1 MAFSQKDTQT
11 ALALLAILWILS
23 KRGTYAANPARTT
36 PEGHNRPP
44 LDA

>member
-1 MAFSQKDTQT
+1 MAFSQKDTQA

-23 KRGTYAANPARTT
+23 KRESWSPTPARTS
-36 PEGHNRPP
+36 PAGHNRPP